1 MEDFT
6 LINNFINTFI
16 KKNVLDGN
24 LKGAVIGI
32 SGGIDSAV
40 VACCASI
47 ALGNDNVLGLILP
60 DKEITPIEDI
70 DDAIKICSSLKIEY
84 KIIYVNN
91 IKNELLGI
99 LEETDNKLVKGNLMS
114 RVRMCILYYYANL
127 LNRLVLGTTNKTEI
141 SIGYFTKYGDGAS
154 DLSPIGDLYKTQVR
168 EFAKFLKIPNHL
180 IHKKSSARLWL
191 DQQTENEIG
200 LSFNDLDP
208 ILMFINKHNKK
219 DVIIDSSLL
228 RKSFPH
234 ISKEKIDYLL
244 DLIIKN
250 QHKFSMP
257 AICNLE

>member
-1 MEDFT
+1 MKDFT

-24 LKGAVIGI
+24 LKGAVIGV

-40 VACCASI
+40 VACCASM

-60 DKEITPIEDI
+60 DKEITPKGDI

-127 LNRLVLGTTNKTEI
+127 LNRVVLGTTNKTEI

-168 EFAKFLKIPNHL
+168 EFAKFLKIPNQL
-180 IHKKSSARLWL
+180 ILKKSSARLWV

-219 DVIIDSSLL
+219 NAVIDSSLL
-228 RKSFPH
+228 GKSFPH

>member
-91 IKNELLGI
+91 IKNELLEI

-127 LNRLVLGTTNKTEI
+127 LIE
-141 SIGYFTKYGDGAS
+141 
-154 DLSPIGDLYKTQVR
+154 
-168 EFAKFLKIPNHL
+168 
-180 IHKKSSARLWL
+180 SS
-191 DQQTENEIG
+191 
-200 LSFNDLDP
+200 
-208 ILMFINKHNKK
+208 
-219 DVIIDSSLL
+219 
-228 RKSFPH
+228 
-234 ISKEKIDYLL
+234 
-244 DLIIKN
+244 
-250 QHKFSMP
+250 
-257 AICNLE
+257 